1 MVFPLPL
8 LRQRFP
14 QKRGWNTSNMF
25 QKGGKNMKKLT
36 ALLLAFVM
44 MLSLAA
50 CGGSSDT
57 SGGDDASGGS
67 EVTDDQSAGDD
78 GSDDAQAEVP
88 QDITIAFLNVTD
100 SLAPFPQYI
109 LEDLHAICDENGWTL
124 LDYDGQGD
132 VNTQTDQVASV
143 ISDGEADIALL
154 FSVDSDAGVGYVE
167 DLTNA
172 GIPVVTFGS
181 DVSESGRDSVACF
194 VGPDQDDLVAQTTS
208 YIIDKLGKDS
218 DAGYIVL
225 SGWEGQYDYIAREAA
240 LENCFADCSFTLL
253 GDVQHCGA
261 SRDTA
266 MENATTLL
274 NQYGDQVK
282 FIVALSDEFALGAVQ
297 AVDACGLTGQV
308 DIISVEAFNE
318 SLSKISDGSI
328 SATVTMT
335 SQAVADKL
343 AEVIPQVLS
352 GASLD
357 YQQNIEQNLITADNV
372 SDFEGVLQY

>member
-14 QKRGWNTSNMF
+14 QKEGWNTRFNMF
-25 QKGGKNMKKLT
+25 HKGGKNMKKFV

-50 CGGSSDT
+50 CGSSDT
-57 SGGDDASGGS
+57 SGDDTSSDDSTVSEDQGEGDDAT
-67 EVTDDQSAGDD
+67 V
-78 GSDDAQAEVP
+78 EVP
-88 QDITIAFLNVTD
+88 EDITIAFLNVTD

-109 LEDLHAICDENGWTL
+109 LEDLQAICDENGWTL

-181 DVSESGRDSVACF
+181 DVSESGRDNVACF
-194 VGPDQDDLVAQTTS
+194 VGPNQDDLVEQTTG
-208 YIIDKLGKDS
+208 YIIDKLGSDS

-225 SGWEGQYDYIAREAA
+225 SGFEGQYDYIAREAA

-266 MENATTLL
+266 MESATTLL

-297 AVDACGLTGQV
+297 AVDSCGLTGQV
-308 DIISVEAFNE
+308 DIISMEAFNE

-328 SATVTMT
+328 SSTVTMT

-357 YQQNIEQNLITADNV
+357 YQQYIEQNLVTADNV